1 MTPSLARDR
10 KKQWVIDS
18 KWWGTASL
26 NLHTWRHFV
35 IYSWTSHVF
44 ATSSLPHTISIFHLL
59 PPCKIYVY
67 IYIRFFWDPIR
78 QHHCQMVKMQGW
90 WWIVICMFQSLAVL
104 RRCFPSVPPPALQS
118 HPSYLSN
125 QSHPSPHHHRL
136 ICRILKSSDQN
147 YLHQREAPIPM

>member
-59 PPCKIYVY
+59 PPCKIYIFTYDSFGIHVDN
-67 IYIRFFWDPIR
+67 IIAKWSKDDDELF
-78 QHHCQMVKMQGW
+78 
-90 WWIVICMFQSLAVL
+90 VICMFQSLAVL
-104 RRCFPSVPPPALQS
+104 RRCFPSVPPLALQS

-125 QSHPSPHHHRL
+125 QSHPSLHHHRL

-147 YLHQREAPIPM
+147 YLHQREAAIPM